1 MKVGYLD
8 SIIQRIPI
16 RKPCKGYY
24 LRWYYNGWHYWF
36 FLPGEMNMETVGEAY
51 RTTGTRKISIGS
63 GQLTYSQAQA
73 IRTILLTRE
82 IYLLTADGWK
92 NIRIEPSSVI
102 TLENMVNGY
111 EMEFVMII
119 GSKEISYETGYTPV
133 PIIPVIDPIPDPGA
147 CEVIIGTQVWACKN
161 YDSNYPGS
169 RVYVDDEYFRDL
181 FGGLYTYNQVMASG
195 FVPPGWHVPTIAEWQ
210 TLIAFVGGSG
220 VAGGKLKEAGYAR
233 WLFPN
238 TGAVDTYG
246 FSAVGGGRYNSI
258 TKVYELIG
266 YEGWL
271 WTSDE
276 LPSGYANAVIMTNTN
291 DNAYPIGQLMN
302 NYISVRLIKDTA
314 PATAIVI
321 LTSMVGVFNVGLQ
334 GVGQCTID
342 WGFGEQTVV
351 TLTAVD
357 AYYPHVYAAGGMIR
371 IIGWENITH
380 LLLGSDNISKI
391 IIPPEAVN
399 LERLV
404 LSDNDLTEVDIPAE
418 LVNLWM
424 LTLDFNALTS
434 FTTHPEWTELIY
446 FYLDNNLLTAVDT
459 YPTWT
464 KLRSFFL
471 EVNQL
476 TAVETHPEWIAL
488 RNFTLQTNQI
498 TVLVTHPEWVL
509 LNLFSVADNPI
520 SALVTHPEWVAL
532 TQLHWYNTSITTIT
546 IHVQWVVLLNILAS
560 NNDMIDPAVINHILI
575 ICDTVNI
582 ARFGSGTCWL
592 EGGTNAAPTGA
603 GIIAKNNLIANG
615 ANVLTN

>member
-51 RTTGTRKISIGS
+51 RTIGTRKISIGS
-63 GQLTYSQAQA
+63 GQLTYPQAQA

-92 NIRIEPSSVI
+92 NIRVEPSSVI

-119 GSKEISYETGYTPV
+119 GSKEISYETGYTPI
-133 PIIPVIDPIPDPGA
+133 PIIPVVDPIPDPGA

-220 VAGGKLKEAGYAR
+220 VAGGKLKEAGFSR

-302 NYISVRLIKDTA
+302 NYISVRLIKDT
-314 PATAIVI
+314 PAGDFDDWYLPELDLLDFIYSNLYVHAVGNIQAANYWSSSEVSATNSWVVVMHIGGIHSSQPKANLWYVRPVRHFTA
-321 LTSMVGVFNVGLQ
+321 
-334 GVGQCTID
+334 GVGSYALRDIGPSGGWIFHIVGTTYYEAGPVD
-342 WGFGEQTVV
+342 LTRLPGFQNQWSNIQALAVGGTG
-351 TLTAVD
+351 TAVGTGL
-357 AYYPHVYAAGGMIR
+357 A
-371 IIGWENITH
+371 N
-380 LLLGSDNISKI
+380 
-391 IIPPEAVN
+391 
-399 LERLV
+399 
-404 LSDNDLTEVDIPAE
+404 
-418 LVNLWM
+418 
-424 LTLDFNALTS
+424 
-434 FTTHPEWTELIY
+434 
-446 FYLDNNLLTAVDT
+446 
-459 YPTWT
+459 
-464 KLRSFFL
+464 
-471 EVNQL
+471 NQL
-476 TAVETHPEWIAL
+476 MIAQPGHIWSTAK
-488 RNFTLQTNQI
+488 
-498 TVLVTHPEWVL
+498 
-509 LNLFSVADNPI
+509 
-520 SALVTHPEWVAL
+520 
-532 TQLHWYNTSITTIT
+532 
-546 IHVQWVVLLNILAS
+546 
-560 NNDMIDPAVINHILI
+560 
-575 ICDTVNI
+575 
-582 ARFGSGTCWL
+582 TCL
-592 EGGTNAAPTGA
+592 DYE
-603 GIIAKNNLIANG
+603 L
-615 ANVLTN
+615 